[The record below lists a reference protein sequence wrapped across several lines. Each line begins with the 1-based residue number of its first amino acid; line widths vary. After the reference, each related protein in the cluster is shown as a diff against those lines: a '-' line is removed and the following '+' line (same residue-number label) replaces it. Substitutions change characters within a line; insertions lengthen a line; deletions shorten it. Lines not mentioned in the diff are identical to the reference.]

1 MGGIGLL
8 VVVFPV
14 AILVLL
20 ILYKLVKNSKVK
32 KFIDRAYNFIFYN
45 FLIRYFQASMLSFW
59 YSSLSQLYNSTSTP
73 DLAISSVIILGQLII
88 ILMSLTTVC
97 RAELE
102 GLNNSRKKIGNL
114 YLNLSTKSKTKV
126 FYGQSLVLQR
136 IIIALI
142 VVFTSFDYGI
152 QFALV

>member
-32 KFIDRAYNFIFYN
+32 KFFDRAYNFIFYN

-59 YSSLSQLYNSTSTP
+59 YSSLSQLYNSTSTL

-88 ILMSLTTVC
+88 ILISLTTVC

-102 GLNNSRKKIGNL
+102 ELNNTRKKIGNL

-142 VVFTSFDYGI
+142 VVFTSFDYGL